1 MRCVARRRLFS
12 NNPGTAILLVVFLVG
27 ASFFALGTLLVRRD
41 RLRGESPQHAPARE
55 PQRAT
60 PSFEDIDALLVRADA
75 QSIRELERL
84 RDSDA
89 SPEIRGAAEDALIVI
104 ASR

>member
-1 MRCVARRRLFS
+1 LFS

-41 RLRGESPQHAPARE
+41 RLRQQLPKPTPAPE

-60 PSFEDIDALLVRADA
+60 PSFEAIDALLVRADA
-75 QSIRELERL
+75 SSIRELERL

-104 ASR
+104 GSR